1 MKELEKDLKSIVKAL
16 KSLTQKAEGI
26 AKNLGKLQK
35 GKPARKLKT
44 KVKAR
49 AKKKAVAKKATK
61 ATAIDTIFAVI
72 KESKKG
78 VDVATLKS
86 KTSFDNK
93 KIYNV
98 INRLKQQG
106 KVKSSGMGVYVKK

>member
-1 MKELEKDLKSIVKAL
+1 MKALARDLKNIGKAL
-16 KSLTQKAEGI
+16 KSLTRKTEGI
-26 AKNLGKLQK
+26 AKKLDRPGKV
-35 GKPARKLKT
+35 KPAKKRT

-49 AKKKAVAKKATK
+49 AKKKVVAKKTAK
-61 ATAIDTIFAVI
+61 ATAIDTILVI
-72 KESKKG
+72 IRKSKKG
-78 VDVATLKS
+78 VDVATLKK
-86 KTSFDNK
+86 KTRFDNK